1 MNQIMDYNIK
11 KEQNKECILFYKN
24 GLFYK
29 IYEED
34 AILISYLL
42 KTKLK
47 HKNHTFYET
56 NIQEKDIDILKNNY
70 SINYFLDDKYFE
82 KNVNQYS
89 LFLEKAKRKL
99 KLDSIYQKLLSMIEN
114 GETLEDFF
122 LLGDSYER

>member
-1 MNQIMDYNIK
+1 MNQIMDYHIK
-11 KEQNKECILFYKN
+11 KEQNKECILLYKN

-29 IYEED
+29 SYEED
-34 AILISYLL
+34 AILLSYLL

-56 NIQEKDIDILKNNY
+56 NIQEKDIENLKNSY
-70 SINYFLDDKYFE
+70 SVNYFLDDKYFE
-82 KNVNQYS
+82 RNNNQYY

-99 KLDSIYQKLLSMIEN
+99 KLDSTYQKLLDMIEN